1 MVKVLVTRILPPQ
14 TQESLLLQGFE
25 LTQWQ
30 EDSAIPRNELLKKLK
45 VIATMSVGYDHID
58 VEAVKSRNILIGYT
72 PDVLTDATADLT
84 ILLTLGAARRIKE
97 AIQAAENGLWREW
110 RPTWLCGSQFTN
122 KTVGIVGLGR
132 IGEAVA
138 YRMKAFGISRIIYSG
153 RKRKPEAEDKLNAEL
168 VSFDM
173 LLAKSDYVIVCC
185 ALTKETRHLFNYEAF
200 SKMKKT
206 AVFVNSARGGIV
218 DQDGLVKALEENLI
232 GSAGLDVT
240 DPEPLSPTHK
250 LYSFPNCLILPHI
263 GSATLET
270 RERMASMSLDNVLAA
285 LNNQPLPFSV

>member
-14 TQESLLLQGFE
+14 TQERLLLQGFE

-30 EDSAIPRNELLKKLK
+30 EDSAIPRNELLEKLK

-173 LLAKSDYVIVCC
+173 LLAESDYVIVCC
-185 ALTKETRHLFNYEAF
+185 ALTKETRHLFNYKAF

-206 AVFVNSARGGIV
+206 AVFVNSARGGII

>member
-14 TQESLLLQGFE
+14 TQERLLSQGFD

-30 EDSAIPRNELLKKLK
+30 EDSAMPRNELLKKLK

-153 RKRKPEAEDKLNAEL
+153 RKRKPEAEDKLNAEF
-168 VSFDM
+168 VSFDT

-250 LYSFPNCLILPHI
+250 LYSFSNCLILPHI

-270 RERMASMSLDNVLAA
+270 RERMANMSLDNVLAA